1 MEPVIASPN
10 LVSRSMTA
18 PLSDSEQDQSLQ
30 QFIALARSDSDVREL
45 IKQARNQD
53 EVIDIAHER
62 GFDFDSMALLR
73 QWSQHTDFSKPTWMG
88 WFDEES

>member
-1 MEPVIASPN
+1 
-10 LVSRSMTA
+10 MTA

-62 GFDFDSMALLR
+62 GFNFDSTALLR

>member
-1 MEPVIASPN
+1 MS
-10 LVSRSMTA
+10 S
-18 PLSDSEQDQSLQ
+18 PLSDLEQDQALQ
-30 QFIALARSDSDVREL
+30 SFIALARSDSEVREL

-53 EVIDIAHER
+53 EIIDIAQER
-62 GFDFDSMALLR
+62 GFNFDSMALLR

>member
-1 MEPVIASPN
+1 
-10 LVSRSMTA
+10 MTA

-53 EVIDIAHER
+53 EVIGIAHER
-62 GFDFDSMALLR
+62 GFNFDSMALLR

-88 WFDEES
+88 WFEEES

>member
-1 MEPVIASPN
+1 
-10 LVSRSMTA
+10 MTA

-53 EVIDIAHER
+53 EVIGIAHEH
-62 GFDFDSMALLR
+62 GFNFDSMALLR

>member
-1 MEPVIASPN
+1 
-10 LVSRSMTA
+10 MTA

-53 EVIDIAHER
+53 EVIGIAQER
-62 GFDFDSMALLR
+62 GFNFDSMALLR